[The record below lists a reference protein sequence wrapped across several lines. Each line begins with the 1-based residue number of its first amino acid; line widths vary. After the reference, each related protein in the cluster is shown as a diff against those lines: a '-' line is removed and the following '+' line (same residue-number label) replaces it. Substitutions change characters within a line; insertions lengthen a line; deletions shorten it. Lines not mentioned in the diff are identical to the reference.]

1 MTAAR
6 LSPAASLLRNSKLF
20 ALPPALSVPPTE
32 PTSEPVV
39 SSDSATTPYPLRAAL
54 ETPRST
60 LFKGDWGLKRALP
73 VSTTTKS
80 GTPTVRILRGIDT
93 PEHVADFE
101 SAADHVLTLRKYQ
114 ELNLRVTLPA
124 TRDKRHY
131 ERTSAFD
138 PEIDHTAEVPLTLDR
153 KSGPVSWLDKSS
165 AERVSELPKHL
176 RETLEKVSK
185 DNSESTSTTSTSTA
199 SESSLSPAALSR
211 RRWRYLGPYLAGLNG
226 AEFEAFLG
234 KITKEKRAEFR
245 KHVERY
251 LISQRIAQRRAD
263 ALESGETGAADD
275 TSVTVSE
282 EDVAEY
288 LRQLR
293 SEPSKFAPLIV
304 EFFDL
309 ADGPKTSVMNREPW
323 HYGRDTIAAD
333 QYKESGPPRTH
344 PSAGLSYLR
353 SESFAQNDVIVG
365 PRDTRPPVP
374 ARLLKTIQ
382 LGQQRSIPNV
392 GMAGFVIPQPHWSEL
407 RDRPWQWQSVKDG
420 PKLVVQPVSAAVSQ
434 GGKVE
439 INTRL
444 MKDWHLEND
453 VPVEATERRRTGT
466 NTTRPAPASQVR
478 PLDRLFKRQ
487 STVARST
494 PAPSQDISEELN
506 ELTRRATQ
514 NLANKP
520 A

>member
-39 SSDSATTPYPLRAAL
+39 SSDTATTPYPLRAAL

-138 PEIDHTAEVPLTLDR
+138 PEIDHTAEVPLTLNR
-153 KSGPVSWLDKSS
+153 KSGPVSWLDKSP
-165 AERVSELPKHL
+165 AERTAELPKHL
-176 RETLEKVSK
+176 RETLEKVTKENPES
-185 DNSESTSTTSTSTA
+185 SSTSA
-199 SESSLSPAALSR
+199 PAPESNLSPAALSR

-226 AEFEAFLG
+226 AEFEGFLS
-234 KITKEKRAEFR
+234 KITRERRAEFR
-245 KHVERY
+245 KHVEQH
-251 LISQRIAQRRAD
+251 LINQRIAQRRAD
-263 ALESGETGAADD
+263 ALESGETSAGDD
-275 TSVTVSE
+275 TIVKVSE
-282 EDVAEY
+282 EDVDEY

-353 SESFAQNDVIVG
+353 SESFAQNDVVVG

-382 LGQQRSIPNV
+382 IGQQRSIPNV
-392 GMAGFVIPQPHWSEL
+392 GIAGFVIPQPHWSEL

-444 MKDWHLEND
+444 MKDWYLEDD
-453 VPVEATERRRTGT
+453 VPVETTERRRTGT
-466 NTTRPAPASQVR
+466 NTTRPTPATQVR

-487 STVARST
+487 SSVARSA
-494 PAPSQDISEELN
+494 PVPSQDITEELN
-506 ELTRRATQ
+506 EMTRRAAQ

-520 A
+520 T